1 MKGFKYNHKCVV
13 FSYMLDIVLAVST
26 NNKSKYQNIELQIFK
41 GIVDVLGINKNIAKL
56 YALVMSTPLYVLFAC
71 QTKVC
76 SSIANV

>member
-1 MKGFKYNHKCVV
+1 MKGFKYNLICVV
-13 FSYMLDIVLAVST
+13 FSYKLDLST
-26 NNKSKYQNIELQIFK
+26 NNKFEYQNIEFQILK
-41 GIVDVLGINKNIAKL
+41 DIVDVLGINKNIAKL